1 MGIINATRKA
11 KLDALTSKREI
22 REQIHNYVIGYY
34 REMRCPIDR
43 TNVVRKT
50 ALLTTRYLQERGV

>member
-11 KLDALTSKREI
+11 KLDALTSQREI
-22 REQIHNYVIGYY
+22 REQIRNYVISYY

-50 ALLTTRYLQERGV
+50 VLLTTRYLQKRGV